1 MSRNAYGM
9 SEKIFNVD
17 GPSLSKSKSFTL
29 EFKATF
35 KKKGILLIDVLD
47 DLGRSRHQKKL
58 TINSGSATYSLDV
71 SKFKAGKYNAWLS
84 FGGQTIIKPITIA
97 PKPKS
102 LTWKMLFS

>member
-1 MSRNAYGM
+1 MN
-9 SEKIFNVD
+9 EKLFFV
-17 GPSLSKSKSFTL
+17 GEPCLSKTTSFTL

-35 KKKGILLIDVLD
+35 KKKGMLLIDVLD
-47 DLGRSRHQKKL
+47 ELGRSRHQKKM
-58 TINSGSATYSLDV
+58 TVSKGTSTYSLDI
-71 SKFKAGKYNAWLS
+71 SRYKAGKYNAWLS

>member
-1 MSRNAYGM
+1 MSTNTYGM
-9 SEKIFNVD
+9 SEKLFYVED
-17 GPSLSKSKSFTL
+17 PSLSKTKSLTL

-35 KKKGILLIDVLD
+35 KKNGMLIIDVLD

-58 TINSGSATYSLDV
+58 MVNKGAETYLLDI
-71 SKFKAGKYNAWLS
+71 SRYKAGKYNAWLS